1 MKPASSMARK
11 PGPASSRVSCWS
23 PWSAGPGWRPQENL
37 GALVLWKSLAG
48 TTPSCPQTVHLPIP
62 PSWGLL
68 VPSFCLWA
76 LGFPAEMF
84 FFKTGCNRTL
94 HPALWRGSVGASRR
108 REPCARKPDPHR
120 SLRHGGGSLS
130 LSGLSFSHR
139 AVMWM
144 TSEVVDLELVVA
156 SFCQGQSRWES
167 LSGAGPSRP
176 VLNHHLALPY
186 PVLLTL
192 LLSFRMKKAG
202 LDLPLRQFQGTL
214 DLLKCLRPF
223 LVLPPLPQSASLP
236 ST

>member
-1 MKPASSMARK
+1 MEAAGKSGGFGSLEVAGWDHTLLPSDSSSAHPPFLRP
-11 PGPASSRVSCWS
+11 PGPLLLSLGTGIPSRNV
-23 PWSAGPGWRPQENL
+23 
-37 GALVLWKSLAG
+37 
-48 TTPSCPQTVHLPIP
+48 
-62 PSWGLL
+62 
-68 VPSFCLWA
+68 
-76 LGFPAEMF
+76 

-94 HPALWRGSVGASRR
+94 NPALWRGSVGASGR

-156 SFCQGQSRWES
+156 SFCQGQSRWGS

-176 VLNHHLALPY
+176 VLNHHPALPY
-186 PVLLTL
+186 PVLFTL